1 MINMLKN
8 AVEKGMS
15 FFKRQKSPYK
25 VNLGRLLIQNFSF
38 GLTQQYQSI
47 YITELGATPLELGYA
62 NSLGGLA
69 STFITIPVGWLAD
82 RYGMKKIL
90 LTGISIAAIGYALF
104 GAAMS
109 WQTTLLAIIVTTFA
123 TQMTRI
129 VCPMICGS
137 SLANVERT
145 TGMQLC
151 DTVSAI
157 PRLGAP
163 VVAAFLITMF
173 GGLSVEGIRPLY
185 WMEVVGLLVSGF
197 IIYKFFV
204 NPRHRGESEPP
215 KLTSD
220 LRRVFEEGVMVKRWL
235 ALTILSV
242 IPMFMAIYVPL
253 YARELKGATQYTI
266 GFMDAAYYT
275 LIVLLAIPLGISAD
289 RFGRKKL
296 TMLLTPIYS
305 VSLLLIIF
313 APNDL
318 TLIVGGLLGGSIW
331 LALVT
336 EASLWVEAVPKDLL
350 GSWSGM
356 RGLLRGIMNIV
367 SPILGGFLWKFV
379 GPKYVLFFLAVS
391 QIIKLPILATI
402 SSSSS
407 TD

>member
-1 MINMLKN
+1 MLKK
-8 AVEKGMS
+8 AVEKGIY

-25 VNLGRLLIQNFSF
+25 VNLGRLLLQNFSF

-47 YITELGATPLELGYA
+47 YITELGASPLELGYA

-82 RYGMKKIL
+82 RYGIKKIL
-90 LTGISIAAIGYALF
+90 LTGISIAAFGYALF
-104 GAAMS
+104 GAAVT
-109 WQTTLLAIIVTTFA
+109 WQMTIMAIIVTAFA

-137 SLANVERT
+137 TLASVERT

-151 DTVSAI
+151 DTVSAV
-157 PRLGAP
+157 PRLAAP
-163 VVAAFLITMF
+163 VIAAFLITMF

-185 WMEVVGLLVSGF
+185 WMEVAGLLVSGF

-215 KLTSD
+215 KLAGE

-235 ALTILSV
+235 ALTTLSV
-242 IPMFMAIYVPL
+242 LPMFMAIYVPL
-253 YARELKGATQYTI
+253 YAKELKGATQYTL
-266 GFMDAAYYT
+266 GLMDAAYWT

-289 RFGRKKL
+289 RFGRRKL

-305 VSLLLIIF
+305 ISLLLIVF

-318 TLIVGGLLGGSIW
+318 ILIVGGLLGGSIW

-336 EASLWVEAVPKDLL
+336 EASLWVEAVPKELL

-356 RGLLRGIMNIV
+356 RGLLRGLMNIV
-367 SPILGGFLWKFV
+367 SPILGGVLWNFL
-379 GPKYVLFFLAVS
+379 GPKYVLLFLAAS
-391 QIIKLPILATI
+391 QVIKLPILASL
-402 SSSSS
+402 SSS
-407 TD
+407 

>member
-1 MINMLKN
+1 MLER
-8 AVEKGMS
+8 AVERGIS
-15 FFKRQKSPYK
+15 FFRRQQRPYK

-47 YITELGATPLELGYA
+47 YITELGASPLELGYA

-82 RYGMKKIL
+82 RYGIKKIL
-90 LTGISIAAIGYALF
+90 LTGISIAAFGYALF
-104 GAAMS
+104 GAAVT
-109 WQTTLLAIIVTTFA
+109 WQMTIMAIIITAFA

-137 SLANVERT
+137 TLASVERT

-151 DTVSAI
+151 DTVSAV

-163 VVAAFLITMF
+163 VIAAFLITMF
-173 GGLSVEGIRPLY
+173 GGLGVEGIRPLY
-185 WMEVVGLLVSGF
+185 WMEVAGLLVSGF

-215 KLTSD
+215 KLAGE

-235 ALTILSV
+235 ALTTLSV
-242 IPMFMAIYVPL
+242 LPMFMAIYVPL
-253 YARELKGATQYTI
+253 YARELKGATQYTL
-266 GFMDAAYYT
+266 GLMDAAYWT

-305 VSLLLIIF
+305 ISLLLIVF
-313 APNDL
+313 APNNL
-318 TLIVGGLLGGSIW
+318 ILIVGGLLGGSIW
-331 LALVT
+331 LGLVT
-336 EASLWVEAVPKDLL
+336 EASLWVEAVPKELL

-356 RGLLRGIMNIV
+356 RGLLRGLMNIV
-367 SPILGGFLWKFV
+367 SPILGGVLWNFL
-379 GPKYVLFFLAVS
+379 GPKYVLLFLAAS
-391 QIIKLPILATI
+391 QVIKLPILASL
-402 SSSSS
+402 SSS
-407 TD
+407 

>member
-1 MINMLKN
+1 MLER
-8 AVEKGMS
+8 AVERGIS
-15 FFKRQKSPYK
+15 FFRRQQRPYK

-47 YITELGATPLELGYA
+47 YITELGASPLELGYA

-82 RYGMKKIL
+82 RYGIKKIL
-90 LTGISIAAIGYALF
+90 LTGISIAAFGYALF
-104 GAAMS
+104 GAAVT
-109 WQTTLLAIIVTTFA
+109 WQMTIMAIIITAFA

-137 SLANVERT
+137 TLASVERT

-151 DTVSAI
+151 DTVSAV

-163 VVAAFLITMF
+163 VIAAFLITIF
-173 GGLSVEGIRPLY
+173 GGLGVEGIRPLY
-185 WMEVVGLLVSGF
+185 WMEVAGLLVSGF

-215 KLTSD
+215 KLVGE
-220 LRRVFEEGVMVKRWL
+220 LKRVFEEGVMVKRWL
-235 ALTILSV
+235 ALTTLSV
-242 IPMFMAIYVPL
+242 LPMFMAIYVPL
-253 YARELKGATQYTI
+253 YARELKGATQYTL
-266 GFMDAAYYT
+266 GLMDAANWT

-305 VSLLLIIF
+305 ISLLLIVF
-313 APNDL
+313 APNNL
-318 TLIVGGLLGGSIW
+318 ILIVGGLLGGSIW
-331 LALVT
+331 LGLVT
-336 EASLWVEAVPKDLL
+336 EASLWVEVVPKELL

-356 RGLLRGIMNIV
+356 RGLLRGLMNIV
-367 SPILGGFLWKFV
+367 SPILGGVLWNFL
-379 GPKYVLFFLAVS
+379 GPKYVLLFLAAS
-391 QIIKLPILATI
+391 QVIKLPILASL
-402 SSSSS
+402 SSS
-407 TD
+407 